1 MEKDLDMKLYIEYL
15 NGEKIALELLYDKY
29 KAKLEYFIFNIVKD
43 IEKSED
49 IAQEVFLEIIQK
61 QIKEEYSFKY
71 HIFLL
76 AKSKAFNYIRC
87 EKRRNEINE
96 KYLYHEH
103 DKMEKDILET
113 IIKQESKKEIIEAI
127 SMLEEKYRNAM
138 YLIKIEELSYSETA
152 EILGETIQNI
162 KNLIHRG
169 KKELRKNLLKKG
181 FDEIHKVSKVLIII
195 ICMSILVPGIIYAA
209 TQIVKLINKN
219 NGVTFN
225 ISYVSPLDE
234 NTINN
239 IWVGTF
245 ELAWKELAQKIGNNE
260 KIELE
265 KDIAISNEL
274 NQSNFSKRMLSDED
288 YTISVN
294 KNEFSG
300 YDIYA
305 SLDKNLTFL
314 YPFDNFSNYYY
325 KTFGNSEEFVKYFGI
340 NSGTS
345 ENTNENVEVLFYN
358 KRKEDFAVKLKT
370 KENDEI
376 ILYRTNDSK
385 SFDEYY
391 QDIEKKTYEYV
402 GNSRFES
409 NDELFIPYIS
419 INGRINYKQL
429 EGAFIKNTN
438 GMYIRTAAQDVYFN
452 LNEKGCNLQ
461 SKSTFVT
468 ASFADND
475 KRYFEYEDEFIV
487 FMKEKDAKLPYF
499 ALKVDNIDILNKKIQ
514 SEETQILDRT
524 REEQLNVSEGEYKFY
539 EDEVNEYYYPN
550 QKNEY
555 VKVYYAN
562 GRVETVEDALKNK
575 RLSLELLDEYE
586 VDYVKKEKKN

>member
-209 TQIVKLINKN
+209 TQIIKLINKN

-274 NQSNFSKRMLSDED
+274 NQSDFSKRMLSDED
-288 YTISVN
+288 YAISVN

-314 YPFDNFSNYYY
+314 YPFDNFSNYYD

-419 INGRINYKQL
+419 INGRINYEQL
-429 EGAFIKNTN
+429 EGAFIKNTK

-461 SKSTFVT
+461 SEATFVT
-468 ASFADND
+468 GTFVDAD
-475 KRYFEYEDEFIV
+475 KRYFEYEDEFII
-487 FMKEKDAKLPYF
+487 FMKEKEAELPYF
-499 ALKVDNIDILNKKIQ
+499 ALKVDNIDILNKK
-514 SEETQILDRT
+514 EEL
-524 REEQLNVSEGEYKFY
+524 
-539 EDEVNEYYYPN
+539 
-550 QKNEY
+550 
-555 VKVYYAN
+555 
-562 GRVETVEDALKNK
+562 
-575 RLSLELLDEYE
+575 
-586 VDYVKKEKKN
+586 

>member
-1 MEKDLDMKLYIEYL
+1 MDNQEIES
-15 NGEKIALELLYDKY
+15 
-29 KAKLEYFIFNIVKD
+29 
-43 IEKSED
+43 KSEL
-49 IAQEVFLEIIQK
+49 AALSTKLSQEAGTVAGDLTKVI
-61 QIKEEYSFKY
+61 S
-71 HIFLL
+71 
-76 AKSKAFNYIRC
+76 
-87 EKRRNEINE
+87 
-96 KYLYHEH
+96 
-103 DKMEKDILET
+103 

-169 KKELRKNLLKKG
+169 KKELRKNLFKKG

-209 TQIVKLINKN
+209 TQIIKLINKN

-245 ELAWKELAQKIGNNE
+245 ESAWKELAQKIGNNE

-358 KRKEDFAVKLKT
+358 KRKEDFAVK
-370 KENDEI
+370 
-376 ILYRTNDSK
+376 
-385 SFDEYY
+385 
-391 QDIEKKTYEYV
+391 
-402 GNSRFES
+402 
-409 NDELFIPYIS
+409 
-419 INGRINYKQL
+419 
-429 EGAFIKNTN
+429 
-438 GMYIRTAAQDVYFN
+438 
-452 LNEKGCNLQ
+452 
-461 SKSTFVT
+461 
-468 ASFADND
+468 
-475 KRYFEYEDEFIV
+475 
-487 FMKEKDAKLPYF
+487 
-499 ALKVDNIDILNKKIQ
+499 
-514 SEETQILDRT
+514 
-524 REEQLNVSEGEYKFY
+524 
-539 EDEVNEYYYPN
+539 
-550 QKNEY
+550 
-555 VKVYYAN
+555 
-562 GRVETVEDALKNK
+562 
-575 RLSLELLDEYE
+575 
-586 VDYVKKEKKN
+586 